1 VKPPTVLFIGGLGR
15 SGSTLLEQALGELEG
30 VQGLGETVHLWRRGV
45 QLDERCGC
53 GQPFHACG
61 FWTAVGAAA
70 FGGWPA
76 LDVARVEWLR
86 ATIDRTRYIPLMPVR
101 SWRPRYVALLE
112 EYVGYYRSIYD
123 AVGATTGASVVV
135 DSSKHPSLAY
145 ALATGGLDLRV
156 VQVIRDP
163 RAVAHSWT
171 KTVRRPEATSEEGDL
186 MTVYRP
192 SRSALLWDSHNLAL
206 RALPRLGTPTL
217 CLRYED
223 FVAEPEATLR
233 RVMSF
238 AGLDAPALPVHGNR
252 MTVSPQHTVSGN
264 PARFRTGE
272 IRIAA
277 SDDWRSALSRPARA
291 VVTTLTLPQ
300 LHRYGYPVTDRP
312 AEPR

>member
-1 VKPPTVLFIGGLGR
+1 VTPTVLFIGGLGR

-30 VQGLGETVHLWRRGV
+30 VQGLGETVHLWNRGV

-53 GQPFHACG
+53 GQPFHSCE
-61 FWTAVGAAA
+61 FWTRVGDEA
-70 FGGWPA
+70 FGGWRS

-86 ATIDRTRYIPLMPVR
+86 ATIDRTRYIPVMPLR
-101 SWRPRYVALLE
+101 SWRPRYAALLD

-123 AVGATTGASVVV
+123 AVGRSTGASVVV

-156 VQVIRDP
+156 VQVVRDP

-171 KTVRRPEATSEEGDL
+171 KTVRRPEATSEQADL

-192 SRSALLWDSHNLAL
+192 SRSAMLWDSHNLAL
-206 RALPRLGTPTL
+206 RALPRIGTPTL

-223 FVAEPEATLR
+223 FVADPAATLR

-238 AGLDAPALPVHGNR
+238 AGIGATALPLDGDR
-252 MTVSPQHTVSGN
+252 MTVSAQHTVSGN

-272 IRIAA
+272 VRIAA
-277 SDDWRSALSRPARA
+277 ADDWRSALSRPARA
-291 VVTTLTLPQ
+291 VVTAITLPQ
-300 LHRYGYPVTDRP
+300 LHRYGYPVTGRS
-312 AEPR
+312 AGPR